1 MRQAPKIRHR
11 YESMMEEASNASLPF
26 FSEAPAR
33 VARLPARR
41 VVARPPLPQQPDPN
55 EPSEMT
61 KVVFGSLASGVQPA
75 LNWLGTHNGRK
86 VVATGSVAL
95 GALVVTRLLN
105 P

>member
-11 YESMMEEASNASLPF
+11 YESMMERASNASLPF

-41 VVARPPLPQQPDPN
+41 VVARPSLPQPDPN

-86 VVATGSVAL
+86 VVATGSIAL